1 MFDSAQIIF
10 KLIVNNFLIIY
21 RFKLYIFYNPI
32 LHESVNILFLLLL
45 FQIVSLIDIHYIVP
59 LILLDI
65 VYKNN
70 EDSDGHKYLD

>member
-1 MFDSAQIIF
+1 MFDLVQIIF

-21 RFKLYIFYNPI
+21 IFKLYIFYNLI

-65 VYKNN
+65 IYKNN
-70 EDSDGHKYLD
+70 EDLDGHKYLN